1 MVGDRKL
8 LVRKPFAVEK
18 VGAIDWAYDVA
29 VVAIHDSTATSRR
42 GRVFEMVT
50 RRAAAASKGK
60 DTSTSTASTVLDKAI
75 TIVRSG
81 SHGRTFD

>member
-29 VVAIHDSTATSRR
+29 VVAIHDSTGYIEA
-42 GRVFEMVT
+42 GQGV
-50 RRAAAASKGK
+50 
-60 DTSTSTASTVLDKAI
+60 
-75 TIVRSG
+75 
-81 SHGRTFD
+81 